1 MHHLNNGKIVY
12 ISNGE
17 FTIQIAQYYAILMSG
32 IWILFVYLDA
42 EVKLESGSSFK
53 EHWTNLDGML
63 TTLCGA
69 FISR

>member
-1 MHHLNNGKIVY
+1 
-12 ISNGE
+12 
-17 FTIQIAQYYAILMSG
+17 MSG